1 EHSHHNAL
9 TQQRDDPCN
18 GLISVSLELREIR
31 SKAQT
36 SLTADSSASD
46 FVRLIWSYLLALYQ
60 TSATRGFE
68 GNHPGLILMDEPGQH
83 SMRSSSQHALL
94 QLLSGERRLQSIVAA
109 SFDENESVFI
119 EATAGLDFKLIRWEG
134 KVVQPI
140 S

>member
-1 EHSHHNAL
+1 
-9 TQQRDDPCN
+9 
-18 GLISVSLELREIR
+18 
-31 SKAQT
+31 
-36 SLTADSSASD
+36 
-46 FVRLIWSYLLALYQ
+46 
-60 TSATRGFE
+60 
-68 GNHPGLILMDEPGQH
+68 
-83 SMRSSSQHALL
+83 MRSSSQHALL